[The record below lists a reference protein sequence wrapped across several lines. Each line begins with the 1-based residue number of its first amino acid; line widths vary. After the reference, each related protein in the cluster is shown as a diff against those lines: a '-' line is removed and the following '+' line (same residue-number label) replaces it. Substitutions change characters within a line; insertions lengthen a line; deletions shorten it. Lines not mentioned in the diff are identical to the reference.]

1 MSPNTARRPRRLLAL
16 TAAAVVAAVVL
27 LWLTPWGEAARG
39 LVAEGAMT
47 DLVAR
52 AGPWGPVLL
61 VALMTAAIVAS
72 PIPSAPIAL
81 VAGAAYGHWWG
92 TLIVVAGAQA
102 GAMIAFAFAIARAL
116 GAEAMRRR
124 FGDRITQGLAGSQW
138 ALMGTVFVSRLL
150 PFVSFDLISYA
161 AGLTV
166 LRPWRFFL
174 ATLAGVLPASFL
186 LTHFG
191 GALTSESATRAGL
204 AVLGL
209 GLVTGLPLAWAAWRR
224 RRG

>member
-1 MSPNTARRPRRLLAL
+1 MGAD
-16 TAAAVVAAVVL
+16 
-27 LWLTPWGEAARG
+27 GHG
-39 LVAEGAMT
+39 L
-47 DLVAR
+47 R
-52 AGPWGPVLL
+52 QPP
-61 VALMTAAIVAS
+61 
-72 PIPSAPIAL
+72 
-81 VAGAAYGHWWG
+81 
-92 TLIVVAGAQA
+92 
-102 GAMIAFAFAIARAL
+102 
-116 GAEAMRRR
+116 
-124 FGDRITQGLAGSQW
+124 
-138 ALMGTVFVSRLL
+138 L

-191 GALTSESATRAGL
+191 GALTGESATRAGL

>member
-1 MSPNTARRPRRLLAL
+1 MSTTPARRPRRRLLVLA
-16 TAAAVVAAVVL
+16 AAAVLAGVVL

-39 LVAEGAMT
+39 LVAEGALT

-52 AGPWGPVLL
+52 AGPWGPPLL
-61 VALMTAAIVAS
+61 IGLMTLAIVAS

-81 VAGAAYGHWWG
+81 VAGA
-92 TLIVVAGAQA
+92 
-102 GAMIAFAFAIARAL
+102 MIAFAIARVL

-124 FGDRITQGLAGSQW
+124 FGDRVTQGLAGSQW

-166 LRPWRFFL
+166 LRPWRFFV

-191 GALTSESATRAGL
+191 GALTGGNATRAGL

-209 GLVTGLPLAWAAWRR
+209 GLVTGLPLIWAAWRR
-224 RRG
+224 HRA

>member
-1 MSPNTARRPRRLLAL
+1 MSTAPARRPRRRLLVLA
-16 TAAAVVAAVVL
+16 AAAVLAAVVL
-27 LWLTPWGEAARG
+27 LWLTPWGEEARG
-39 LVAEGAMT
+39 LVAQGALT

-52 AGPWGPVLL
+52 AGPWGPLL
-61 VALMTAAIVAS
+61 LIALMTLAIVAS

-102 GAMIAFAFAIARAL
+102 GAVIAFAIARIL

-124 FGDRITQGLAGSQW
+124 FGDRVTQGLAGSQW

-166 LRPWRFFL
+166 LRPWRFFV

-191 GALTSESATRAGL
+191 GTLTGGNATRAGL

-224 RRG
+224 HRA